1 MATTPTQHSTL
12 TATELEQL
20 ARWKAAYVLQSAGWT
35 RMMARG
41 LVFARWRVVTGA
53 LIPGQD

>member
-1 MATTPTQHSTL
+1 MDTTPTQHSTL
-12 TATELEQL
+12 TAVEREQL
-20 ARWKAAYVLQSAGWT
+20 ARWKAAYVLQSEGWP

-53 LIPGQD
+53 LVPGQD